1 MSSSK
6 YVNPELQKFIDAF
19 EPSKFKILKSG
30 IEVRGITNIH
40 NGIDY
45 ANQIIQKLK
54 LNLLIRHTADMT
66 MYGGFEILEK

>member
-6 YVNPELQKFIDAF
+6 DLNPELQKFIDAF

-45 ANQIIQKLK
+45 AKQIIQKLK